1 MIRFHPAAKRE
12 MIESARFYEER
23 EEGLGLDFLDEV
35 EAYVARIEENPH
47 LGGAVTGDLRRRY
60 LRRFPFFLI
69 YSTTPELVLLL
80 AVAHTSRKPGY
91 WEDR

>member
-1 MIRFHPAAKRE
+1 

-47 LGGAVTGDLRRRY
+47 LGEAVTGDLRRRY
-60 LRRFPFFLI
+60 LRRFLFF
-69 YSTTPELVLLL
+69 
-80 AVAHTSRKPGY
+80 
-91 WEDR
+91 